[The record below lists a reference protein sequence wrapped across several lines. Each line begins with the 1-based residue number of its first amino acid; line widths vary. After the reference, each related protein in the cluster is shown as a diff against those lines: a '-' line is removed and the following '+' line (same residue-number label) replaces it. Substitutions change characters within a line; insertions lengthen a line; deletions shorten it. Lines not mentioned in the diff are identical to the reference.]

1 MTLSRGVRP
10 RVFPRPEQVRQLPLQ
25 LQMEI
30 PADWEDR
37 NGHVGVQYFQ
47 VLFAMGA
54 WRVLEEIGVDEAWF
68 SRQQRSQFDLEHHLF
83 YRSEIHA
90 GDAVSTYN
98 RVIARSARRFH
109 GVYLVLNDRT
119 EKLAATLEYITVG
132 IDMSKRRMATFPEDL
147 ASGLDKLIA
156 GHCRLDWEPPLCGVM
171 TP

>member
-10 RVFPRPEQVRQLPLQ
+10 RVFPRPKQVRQLPLQ

-90 GDAVSTYN
+90 GDTVSTYN
-98 RVIARSARRFH
+98 RVLARSNRRFH
-109 GVYLVLNDRT
+109 GIYLVLNDSSER
-119 EKLAATLEYITVG
+119 LAATLEYVTAG
-132 IDMSKRRMATFPEDL
+132 IDMEQRRMASFPADL
-147 ASGLDKLIA
+147 ALGLDSLIEQ
-156 GHCRLDWEPPLCGVM
+156 HHKLDWSPPVCGFM
-171 TP
+171 SP